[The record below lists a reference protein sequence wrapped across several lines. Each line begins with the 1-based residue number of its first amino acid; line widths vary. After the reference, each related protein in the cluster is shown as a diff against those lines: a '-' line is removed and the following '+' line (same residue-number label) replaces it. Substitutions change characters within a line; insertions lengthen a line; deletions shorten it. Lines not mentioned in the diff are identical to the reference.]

1 MTREQATREA
11 LDVARSERV
20 DMVVTFNPYDD
31 EAETNADAF
40 GYFPASAHRIFK
52 HETVVARITVAG
64 SETLIEVA

>member
-20 DMVVTFNPYDD
+20 DMFV
-31 EAETNADAF
+31 
-40 GYFPASAHRIFK
+40 YFPASAHRIFK